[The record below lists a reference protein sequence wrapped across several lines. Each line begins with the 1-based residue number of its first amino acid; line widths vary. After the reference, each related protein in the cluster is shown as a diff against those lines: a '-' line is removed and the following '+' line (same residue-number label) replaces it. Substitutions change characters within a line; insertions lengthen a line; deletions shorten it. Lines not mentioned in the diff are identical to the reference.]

1 MSIARINGFADMFEP
16 ESTAF
21 TFMESQCR
29 AIFPAYG
36 FKEVRLPV
44 LEYTDLFAR
53 SIGTETDVVQKEMYT
68 FPDSKGKPTSL
79 RPEATAGMMRA
90 YIAASLHAREQ
101 VSRLYTFGPMFRHE
115 RPQKGRMR
123 QFHQID
129 CELLRSSSPVAD
141 ADVVSLLVHFVS
153 SLGIGGLTLRM
164 NSLGCASCRQTYRQA
179 LISHFEKYE
188 ADLCED
194 CRRRL
199 HANPLRVLDCKKDR
213 DLPCMLDAPRLLDYN
228 CPDCLGHYET
238 VTGLLKDAGIAFV
251 QDDRLVRG
259 LDYYCRTTFELQSDA
274 IGAQT
279 AVAGGGRYDGLVKQ
293 LGGPDIPGIGFACG
307 MERLALLLGER
318 QLQRHDFFVVS
329 LDPSCTAFAFKLAQN
344 LRHAGLSGETGYGSS
359 GMKSAM
365 RQAGKSGARFAV
377 IVGTDELSRG
387 ACAVKNMDQGTQE
400 EVPADALATYIAN
413 KD

>member
-90 YIAASLHAREQ
+90 YIAASLHAKEQ

-129 CELLRSSSPVAD
+129 CELLGSSGPVAD

-164 NSLGCASCRQTYRQA
+164 NSLGCASCRQT
-179 LISHFEKYE
+179 
-188 ADLCED
+188 
-194 CRRRL
+194 
-199 HANPLRVLDCKKDR
+199 
-213 DLPCMLDAPRLLDYN
+213 
-228 CPDCLGHYET
+228 
-238 VTGLLKDAGIAFV
+238 
-251 QDDRLVRG
+251 
-259 LDYYCRTTFELQSDA
+259 
-274 IGAQT
+274 
-279 AVAGGGRYDGLVKQ
+279 
-293 LGGPDIPGIGFACG
+293 
-307 MERLALLLGER
+307 
-318 QLQRHDFFVVS
+318 
-329 LDPSCTAFAFKLAQN
+329 
-344 LRHAGLSGETGYGSS
+344 
-359 GMKSAM
+359 
-365 RQAGKSGARFAV
+365 
-377 IVGTDELSRG
+377 
-387 ACAVKNMDQGTQE
+387 
-400 EVPADALATYIAN
+400 
-413 KD
+413 